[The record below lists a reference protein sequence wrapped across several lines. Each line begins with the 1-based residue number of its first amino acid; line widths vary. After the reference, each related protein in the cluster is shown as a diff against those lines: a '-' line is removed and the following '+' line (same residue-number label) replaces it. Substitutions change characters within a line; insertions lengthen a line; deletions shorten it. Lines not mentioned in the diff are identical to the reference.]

1 MRLVDEA
8 ADDRGECVAGLL
20 LLLGR
25 LARALEVGVERAGEA
40 RSRPATERLGDVEVA
55 GAALQ
60 REHALDRR
68 RSHGASRGAA
78 YAGSARVQRIGA
90 NALHSPTLFG
100 SHRAGS
106 QGVVMRTR

>member
-1 MRLVDEA
+1 MRLVDQA
-8 ADDRGECVAGLL
+8 ANDRGECVAGLL

-25 LARALEVGVERAGEA
+25 LARVLEVGVERAGEA

-60 REHALDRR
+60 SEHALDRR

-78 YAGSARVQRIGA
+78 YAGSVRVQRIGA

-100 SHRAGS
+100 GLLRRISN
-106 QGVVMRTR
+106 VVMRTR